1 MERAFPSTFS
11 RTRGFRG
18 MTLLELLIV
27 IAIIGVLMAILIP
40 GVEKA
45 RIMAEYSKNTA
56 YLRDIAINTIT
67 WSSDNGGKLP
77 SPQYPGGMVAPEGV
91 SDEDFFP
98 EYYNLTGT
106 GLWLDGVV
114 FGQIY
119 LRENTD
125 GMVTAYTYNEQ
136 SEHLE
141 GTIFENTLS
150 KRSNPTEKDMH
161 KHSYAMNKNLQYD
174 RIYNQVESEDPYL
187 TEKTLANIIF
197 SPKAMLYIDCIE
209 QNVVDFNDM
218 KLLEETSENRYKGG
232 KLIAAFVD
240 GHAER
245 LTFNQI
251 PDEDPTTDRESS
263 RFWRGIDAD

>member
-1 MERAFPSTFS
+1 MKRAFPSTFS
-11 RTRGFRG
+11 RYQSFRG

-27 IAIIGVLMAILIP
+27 IAIIGVLMAIMIP

-45 RIMAEYSKNTA
+45 RVLAEYMKNTT

-67 WSSDNGGKLP
+67 WAGDNGGKIP
-77 SPQYPGGMVAPEGV
+77 SPEYPGGMVAPDGV

-98 EYYNLTGT
+98 EHYNLTGT

-119 LRENTD
+119 LRENKYGDITSY
-125 GMVTAYTYNEQ
+125 VYNEN

-150 KRSNPTEKDMH
+150 KRNDPMEKDMH

-174 RIYNQVESEDPYL
+174 RIYDQVESEDPYL
-187 TEKTLANIIF
+187 TEKTLANLVF

-209 QNVVDFNDM
+209 ENVVDFDDI
-218 KLLEETSENRYKGG
+218 KLLEETSEQRYKGG
-232 KLIAAFVD
+232 KLIVAFLD

-245 LTFNQI
+245 LTINQI
-251 PDEDPTTDRESS
+251 PDEDPATDRESS
-263 RFWRGIDAD
+263 RFWRGVDPD